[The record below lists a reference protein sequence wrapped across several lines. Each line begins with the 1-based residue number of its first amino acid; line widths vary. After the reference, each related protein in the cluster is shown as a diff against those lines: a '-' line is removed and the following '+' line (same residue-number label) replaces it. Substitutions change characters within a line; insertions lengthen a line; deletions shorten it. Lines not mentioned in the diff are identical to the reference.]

1 MLEKLW
7 DLVQAEE
14 LYIRKVLPV
23 ANINNETDISAK
35 REVVLLMID
44 VMKTNIENGWLDE
57 IIKEA

>member
-14 LYIRKVLPV
+14 LYIRKALP
-23 ANINNETDISAK
+23 AININNEADVSAK
-35 REVVLLMID
+35 RELVLQAID

-57 IIKEA
+57 IIKEV